1 MKRIVVLA
9 AIGVAAQIIAGCGTA
24 TRCQT
29 INAKGCV
36 INVLAND
43 PETMSEN
50 AYPRSLNILSQDQMV
65 EGGSDTIASGNATPI
80 APLSGDKALDTLGT
94 LGASA
99 LAPGLGSAAS
109 AAKNLVTGAKTAT
122 TAPADCAT
130 GNCAP
135 VATP

>member
-1 MKRIVVLA
+1 MKRLTLLA
-9 AIGVAAQIIAGCGTA
+9 AIVVAAQMIAGCGTA

-36 INVLAND
+36 INVLSND

-94 LGASA
+94 VGAA
-99 LAPGLGSAAS
+99 AYAPGLGSAAS
-109 AAKNLVTGAKTAT
+109 AIKKAVTSDKA
-122 TAPADCAT
+122 APAAAAT
-130 GNCAP
+130 CPDNNCAP
-135 VATP
+135 AAK

>member
-1 MKRIVVLA
+1 MKRLIVLA
-9 AIGVAAQIIAGCGTA
+9 ALVVAVQMMAGCGTA

-29 INAKGCV
+29 INARDCV
-36 INVLAND
+36 INIQGND

-94 LGASA
+94 VGASA
-99 LAPGLGSAAS
+99 YAPGLGSAAS
-109 AAKNLVTGAKTAT
+109 AAKKLITGSKAAT
-122 TAPADCAT
+122 PAAADCAT

-135 VATP
+135 IATP